1 MIKMEIAVVHL
12 SQSRSGIRIWHM
24 HPQLPPICA
33 AEAEEVVTLTPP
45 VEAQEEE
52 EEIPITPRAERRPS
66 KGETSVPQSPFGWAA
81 ELGEGL
87 FGKFKQRSGEQKEG
101 GSWF

>member
-1 MIKMEIAVVHL
+1 MSNICP
-12 SQSRSGIRIWHM
+12 ST
-24 HPQLPPICA
+24 PILFI
-33 AEAEEVVTLTPP
+33 AEAEEVVTVTPP
-45 VEAQEEE
+45 AETQEE
-52 EEIPITPRAERRPS
+52 EEIPITPRAERKPT
-66 KGETSVPQSPFGWAA
+66 KDETSVPQSPFGWAA

>member
-1 MIKMEIAVVHL
+1 MFLAFASTNSVF
-12 SQSRSGIRIWHM
+12 
-24 HPQLPPICA
+24 PPYCV
-33 AEAEEVVTLTPP
+33 AELEGEVTRTPP
-45 VEAQEEE
+45 TEAEEE